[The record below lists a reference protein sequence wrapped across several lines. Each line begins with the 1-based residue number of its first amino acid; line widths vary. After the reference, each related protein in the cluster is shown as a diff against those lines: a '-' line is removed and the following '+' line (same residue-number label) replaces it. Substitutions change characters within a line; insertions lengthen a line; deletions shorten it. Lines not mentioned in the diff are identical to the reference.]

1 MTIDQYIT
9 EQSRIA
15 AAHAYGSRWEQA
27 AKILEALAK
36 EVKAHGMAMK
46 HGVGKPFT
54 APRAQS

>member
-1 MTIDQYIT
+1 MTIEQYAKL
-9 EQSRIA
+9 EYDRAAIA
-15 AAHAYGSRWEQA
+15 MQTGDHLAA

-54 APRAQS
+54 APRA

>member
-1 MTIDQYIT
+1 MTIEQYAKL
-9 EQSRIA
+9 EYDRVAIA
-15 AAHAYGSRWEQA
+15 MATGDHLGA

-54 APRAQS
+54 APRA

>member
-1 MTIDQYIT
+1 MTIEQYAKLGYD
-9 EQSRIA
+9 RAAIA
-15 AAHAYGSRWEQA
+15 MTTGDHLAA

-54 APRAQS
+54 APRSA